1 MSTRGVATNS
11 GLAFVGD
18 LASKLGLLLVIVIA
32 ARTLSTGELA
42 ILGTALAVSG
52 VLAVCLD
59 AGSGLAITRDG
70 ARDAGTRGALL
81 SALVAVRLPAA
92 ALVLVAA
99 VAVGAALDASLVWIA
114 AALLAVLGALAVS
127 LIGYFRAGQDMQPEA
142 VQKLV
147 FAVLAL
153 ALTGAAVAA
162 SATAGA
168 VLLALVFATVLSL
181 TSLVATDHRS
191 PRGVR
196 VARLAALRRAL
207 PLGLMA
213 IATVVYYR
221 SGTVGLAVLS
231 TPEETAAF
239 TVASAVGFGLL
250 MLPNAITTGLLPHL
264 SAAPDGGSPAS
275 TRRAL
280 RWSLALS
287 TPMAAA
293 FSLGGYVLL
302 GPVFGAEYADA
313 ALPLAILCAAV
324 VVIAYNGVLGT
335 ALLAAGHVGVIV
347 FQVACSLVVN
357 VLALVALAP
366 EFGATGAATATLL
379 CEVVAAALLTMASAR
394 RLPGLRF
401 APRPAVP
408 TAQ

>member
-1 MSTRGVATNS
+1 MRKRSLATNS
-11 GLAFVGD
+11 SLAFAGD
-18 LASKLGLLLVIVIA
+18 LASKIGLLFVIVIA
-32 ARTLSTGELA
+32 ARTLSTNELA

-52 VLAVCLD
+52 ILAVCLD
-59 AGSGLAITRDG
+59 AGSGLSITRDG
-70 ARDAGTRGALL
+70 ASDTGSRGALL
-81 SALVAVRLPAA
+81 SALIVARLPAV

-99 VAVGAALDASLVWIA
+99 IAVGTALDAPVVWIGA
-114 AALLAVLGALAVS
+114 VVLAVLGALAVS

-142 VQKLV
+142 VQKLL

-162 SATAGA
+162 SPTAAA
-168 VLLALVFATVLSL
+168 VLLALVFASVISL
-181 TSLVATDHRS
+181 TSLAAAGNRS
-191 PRGVR
+191 PLGAHVGRM
-196 VARLAALRRAL
+196 AALRRAL

-221 SGTVGLAVLS
+221 SGTVGLALLS
-231 TPEETAAF
+231 TPEETAVY
-239 TVASAVGFGLL
+239 TVAAAIGFGLL

-264 SAAPDGGSPAS
+264 AASPDGGSRSS
-275 TRRAL
+275 TTSAL

-287 TPMAAA
+287 TPIAAA
-293 FSLGGYVLL
+293 FALGGYVLL

-324 VVIAYNGVLGT
+324 VVIAYNGILGT

-347 FQVACSLVVN
+347 LQVACSLLVN
-357 VLALVALAP
+357 VVALVALAP
-366 EFGATGAATATLL
+366 AFGAAGAATATLL
-379 CEVVAAALLTMASAR
+379 CEVVAAAMLTVASAR
-394 RLPGLRF
+394 RLTGLDL

-408 TAQ
+408 TA

>member
-1 MSTRGVATNS
+1 VRSRGLAANS
-11 GLAFVGD
+11 GLAFAGD
-18 LASKLGLLLVIVIA
+18 LASKIGLLLVMVIA

-42 ILGTALAVSG
+42 VLGTALAVSG
-52 VLAVCLD
+52 ILAVCLD

-70 ARDAGTRGALL
+70 ARDEATRGALL
-81 SALVAVRLPAA
+81 AALLVARLPLAV
-92 ALVLVAA
+92 LVLVAA
-99 VAVGAALDASLVWIA
+99 VAVGTALEAPVVWVGA
-114 AALLAVLGALAVS
+114 GVLAVLGALAVS
-127 LIGYFRAGQDMQPEA
+127 LTGYFRAGQDMQPEA
-142 VQKLV
+142 MQKLM

-168 VLLALVFATVLSL
+168 VLLALVCATVLSL
-181 TSLVATDHRS
+181 MWLAAAANGS
-191 PRGVR
+191 PRSVH

-221 SGTVGLAVLS
+221 SGTVGLALLS

-264 SAAPDGGSPAS
+264 SAAPEGGAPGS

-287 TPMAAA
+287 APVAAA
-293 FSLGGYVLL
+293 VAVGGYVLL

-347 FQVACSLVVN
+347 LQVVCSLVVN
-357 VLALVALAP
+357 LVALVALAAA
-366 EFGATGAATATLL
+366 FGA
-379 CEVVAAALLTMASAR
+379 
-394 RLPGLRF
+394 PGVHL

-408 TAQ
+408 TA

>member
-1 MSTRGVATNS
+1 MRRRSLATNS
-11 GLAFVGD
+11 GLAFAGD
-18 LASKLGLLLVIVIA
+18 LASKIGLLLVIVIA
-32 ARTLSTGELA
+32 ARMLPTGELA

-52 VLAVCLD
+52 ILAVCLD
-59 AGSGLAITRDG
+59 AGSGLSITRDG

-81 SALVAVRLPAA
+81 SALVVVRLPVALLVLLAACAVGMALESPVVWIGAA
-92 ALVLVAA
+92 A
-99 VAVGAALDASLVWIA
+99 
-114 AALLAVLGALAVS
+114 LAVLGALVVS

-147 FAVLAL
+147 FAAL
-153 ALTGAAVAA
+153 ALGLAGGALAA
-162 SATAGA
+162 SRTAEA
-168 VLLALVFATVLSL
+168 VLLALICATVLSL
-181 TSLVATDHRS
+181 ASFALMGKHAAGGAH
-191 PRGVR
+191 
-196 VARLAALRRAL
+196 VARWAALRRAL

-221 SGTVGLAVLS
+221 SGTVGLALLS
-231 TPEETAAF
+231 TPEETAAY
-239 TVASAVGFGLL
+239 TIAAAVGFGLL

-264 SAAPDGGSPAS
+264 SAAPDGESPAS

-280 RWSLALS
+280 RWSLTLS
-287 TPMAAA
+287 TPIATA
-293 FSLGGYVLL
+293 FALGGYVLL

-324 VVIAYNGVLGT
+324 VVIAYNGILGT

-357 VLALVALAP
+357 LVALVALAP
-366 EFGATGAATATLL
+366 AFGAAGAATATLL
-379 CEVVAAALLTMASAR
+379 CELVAAAMLAVASAR
-394 RLPGLRF
+394 RLPSLDL

-408 TAQ
+408 TV